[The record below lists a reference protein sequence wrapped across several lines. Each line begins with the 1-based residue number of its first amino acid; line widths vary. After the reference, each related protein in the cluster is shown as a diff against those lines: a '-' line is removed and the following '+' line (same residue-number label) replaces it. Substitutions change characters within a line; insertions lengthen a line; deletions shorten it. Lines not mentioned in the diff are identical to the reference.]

1 MSYILDIGIAVPKHA
16 ITQEEFSGIYSS
28 MTEDADVQRKIKF
41 LTARSTI
48 NKRNCVDPD
57 IKKLVAMS
65 LEEKLATYHS
75 SALELAIEA
84 IKTNP
89 AFDNNKDQ
97 ITDII
102 FISCTG
108 MQAPGVEIDLIN
120 HFHLPTNIRR
130 YNVNFMGCYAA
141 LTGLRMA
148 KDICTTPNRTV
159 LMVSVE
165 LCTLH
170 FQNKFIDDY
179 LLSNSI
185 FADGAASVIVS
196 SNNRG
201 ARLKLEDFESRL
213 IPNSKNEMSWK
224 ISPDGFQMT
233 LSSDVPKSIKT
244 SLDETSLFGKAPS
257 STGWAIHPG
266 GKQIVDSIKST
277 LHLDE
282 SEVSASRKV
291 LLENGNM
298 SSATILFVLK
308 EMLANR
314 PSNKPEFIA
323 CAFGPGLTLEAA
335 LISYV

>member
-1 MSYILDIGIAVPKHA
+1 MSYILDIGTAVPKHA
-16 ITQEEFSGIYSS
+16 ITQEAFSGIYSS
-28 MTEDADVQRKIKF
+28 MTEDADIQRKIKF
-41 LTARSTI
+41 LTARSAI

-57 IKKLVAMS
+57 IKKLLAMS
-65 LEEKLATYHS
+65 LEEQLATYHS

>member
-1 MSYILDIGIAVPKHA
+1 MSYILDIGTAVPKHA
-16 ITQEEFSGIYSS
+16 ITQDEFCYIYSS
-28 MTEDADVQRKIKF
+28 MTDDTDIQRKIKF
-41 LTARSTI
+41 LTARSAI
-48 NKRNCVDPD
+48 NKRNCVEPD
-57 IKKLVAMS
+57 IKKLVALS

-84 IKTNP
+84 TENNH
-89 AFDNNKDQ
+89 AFKNNKDQ

-120 HFHLPTNIRR
+120 HFQLPTNIRR

-148 KDICTTPNRTV
+148 KDICHTTNRTV

-185 FADGAASVIVS
+185 FADGAASVIIS
-196 SNNRG
+196 SNDTG
-201 ARLKLEDFESRL
+201 ARLRLEDFESRL

-224 ISPDGFQMT
+224 ISPEGFLMT
-233 LSSDVPKSIKT
+233 LSSDVPQSIKA
-244 SLDETSLFGKAPS
+244 SLEKQTIFHREPAT
-257 STGWAIHPG
+257 TGWAIHPG
-266 GKQIVDSIKST
+266 GKQIVDGIKAT
-277 LHLDE
+277 LALAE

-308 EMLANR
+308 EMLKNR
-314 PSNKPEFIA
+314 PSDKNELIA
-323 CAFGPGLTLEAA
+323 CAFGPGLSLESA
-335 LISYV
+335 LLSYV

>member
-1 MSYILDIGIAVPKHA
+1 MTDDTDI
-16 ITQEEFSGIYSS
+16 
-28 MTEDADVQRKIKF
+28 QRKIKF
-41 LTARSTI
+41 LTARSAI
-48 NKRNCVDPD
+48 NKRNCVEPD
-57 IKKLVAMS
+57 IKKLVALS

-84 IKTNP
+84 TENNH
-89 AFDNNKDQ
+89 AFQNNKDQ

-120 HFHLPTNIRR
+120 HFQLPTNIRR

-148 KDICTTPNRTV
+148 KDICHTTNRTV

-185 FADGAASVIVS
+185 FADGAASVIIS
-196 SNNRG
+196 SNDTG
-201 ARLKLEDFESRL
+201 ARLRLEDFESRL

-224 ISPDGFQMT
+224 ISPEGFLMT
-233 LSSDVPKSIKT
+233 LSSDVPQSIKA
-244 SLDETSLFGKAPS
+244 SLEKQTIFHREPAT
-257 STGWAIHPG
+257 TGWAIHPG
-266 GKQIVDSIKST
+266 GKQIVDGIKAT
-277 LHLDE
+277 LALAE

-308 EMLANR
+308 EMLKNR
-314 PSNKPEFIA
+314 PSDKNELIA
-323 CAFGPGLTLEAA
+323 CAFGPGLSLESA
-335 LISYV
+335 LLSYV

>member
-1 MSYILDIGIAVPKHA
+1 LSYILDIGTAVPKHSL
-16 ITQEEFSGIYSS
+16 TQDQFYDIYSS
-28 MTEDADVQRKIKF
+28 MTEDTDTQRKIKF
-41 LTARSTI
+41 LTARSAI
-48 NKRNCVDPD
+48 NKRNCVEPD

-65 LEEKLATYHS
+65 LEAKLATYHS
-75 SALELAIEA
+75 SALELAIDA
-84 IKTNP
+84 IENNT
-89 AFDNNKDQ
+89 AFQQNKEN

-108 MQAPGVEIDLIN
+108 MQAPGVEIDLVN
-120 HFHLPTNIRR
+120 HFKLNTNIRR

-148 KDICTTPNRTV
+148 KDICNTPNRTV

-185 FADGAASVIVS
+185 FADGAASVLIS
-196 SNNRG
+196 SNDTG

-213 IPNSKNEMSWK
+213 IPNSKDEMSWK
-224 ISPDGFQMT
+224 ISSDGFLMT
-233 LSSDVPKSIKT
+233 LSSDVPKSIKA
-244 SLDETSLFGKAPS
+244 SLDEKSLFGRTPS

-323 CAFGPGLTLEAA
+323 CAFGPGLTLESA
-335 LISYV
+335 LLSYV

>member
-1 MSYILDIGIAVPKHA
+1 MSYILDIGTAVPKHA
-16 ITQEEFSGIYSS
+16 ITQEAFSGIYSS
-28 MTEDADVQRKIKF
+28 MTEDADIQRKIKF
-41 LTARSTI
+41 LTARSAI

-266 GKQIVDSIKST
+266 GKQIVDGIKST
-277 LHLDE
+277 LALEE
-282 SEVSASRKV
+282 SEVAASRKV

-308 EMLANR
+308 EMLK
-314 PSNKPEFIA
+314 NKPSDKHELIA
-323 CAFGPGLTLEAA
+323 CAFGPGLTLESA
-335 LISYV
+335 LLSYV

>member
-1 MSYILDIGIAVPKHA
+1 MSYILDIGTAVPKHA

-28 MTEDADVQRKIKF
+28 MTEDADIQRKIKF
-41 LTARSTI
+41 LTARSAI
-48 NKRNCVDPD
+48 NKRNCVEPD

-75 SALELAIEA
+75 SALKLAIKA

-89 AFDNNKDQ
+89 AFDNNIDR

-120 HFHLPTNIRR
+120 HFQLPTNIRR

-196 SNNRG
+196 SSNRG

-266 GKQIVDSIKST
+266 GKQIVDGIKST
-277 LHLDE
+277 LALEE
-282 SEVSASRKV
+282 SEVAASRKV

-308 EMLANR
+308 EMLK
-314 PSNKPEFIA
+314 NKPSDKHELIA
-323 CAFGPGLTLEAA
+323 CAFGPGLTLESA
-335 LISYV
+335 LLSYV

>member
-41 LTARSTI
+41 LTARSAI

-120 HFHLPTNIRR
+120 HFQLPTNIKR

-148 KDICTTPNRTV
+148 KDICTTPIEQ
-159 LMVSVE
+159 S
-165 LCTLH
+165 
-170 FQNKFIDDY
+170 
-179 LLSNSI
+179 
-185 FADGAASVIVS
+185 
-196 SNNRG
+196 
-201 ARLKLEDFESRL
+201 
-213 IPNSKNEMSWK
+213 
-224 ISPDGFQMT
+224 
-233 LSSDVPKSIKT
+233 
-244 SLDETSLFGKAPS
+244 
-257 STGWAIHPG
+257 
-266 GKQIVDSIKST
+266 
-277 LHLDE
+277 
-282 SEVSASRKV
+282 
-291 LLENGNM
+291 
-298 SSATILFVLK
+298 
-308 EMLANR
+308 
-314 PSNKPEFIA
+314 
-323 CAFGPGLTLEAA
+323 
-335 LISYV
+335 

>member
-1 MSYILDIGIAVPKHA
+1 MSYILDIGTAVPKHA
-16 ITQEEFSGIYSS
+16 ITQEAFSGIYSS
-28 MTEDADVQRKIKF
+28 MTEDADIQRKIKF
-41 LTARSTI
+41 LTARSAI

-57 IKKLVAMS
+57 IKKLLAMS